1 MENPSCVREHEH
13 EIPLVLNYKILQD
26 SPDFENPKP
35 ELEQYSTPVDIT
47 LEIIKHANSLG
58 HLSGKVVDL
67 GCGTGRLAIGAAILG
82 ANVTGYEIDEDAL
95 KQAKSYSKKHNLSI
109 KWNNK
114 AIENIEETYD
124 TVLMNP
130 PFGSQRPGADRI
142 FLEKALEISDNI
154 WSIHMAETKKFV
166 EEFVEL
172 NSGKIVSAYEFNFPL
187 KRTMPFHTKNISNQK
202 AILYHIASLR

>member
-114 AIENIEETYD
+114 AIENIEEKYD

-130 PFGSQRPGADRI
+130 PFGSQRPGADKI

>member
-1 MENPSCVREHEH
+1 MEKR
-13 EIPLVLNYKILQD
+13 LNYKLLQN
-26 SPDFENPKP
+26 SPDFKNPKP

-82 ANVTGYEIDEDAL
+82 ADVTGYEIDEGAL
-95 KQAKSYSKKHNLSI
+95 EQAENYSNEHKLSI

-114 AIENIEETYD
+114 AIENIEEKYD
-124 TVLMNP
+124 TTIMNP
-130 PFGSQRPGADRI
+130 PFGSQRPGADKI

-172 NSGKIVSAYEFNFPL
+172 NSGKIISAYEFNFPL
-187 KRTMPFHTKNISNQK
+187 KKTMPFHTKDINNQK